1 MVDTGDRARDEFF
14 SEAQEIVEGLGRDL
28 LALDE
33 GVRSSKIDPDLIN
46 DVFRAV
52 HTLKGLAGL
61 FGATRM
67 ATLSHELED
76 LLDNLRLG
84 RVEVTPAVLDIL
96 FRSVE
101 LYGCILQSEKAAQD
115 VPMPEVDELLREL
128 HRGFGQGEQ
137 PSVASEYDLDPGL
150 LAVLT
155 EYEEHRLRTNIQSGL
170 TLYRIRVHFQLA
182 TIDQALD
189 ELKVNAK
196 PYGEIITYLPTG
208 TGADA
213 DSIELDIL
221 MASRATLDELR
232 RALGDT
238 GAEVEEIPRRQGQP
252 ASATPPLPPPPGY
265 GGSGSGS
272 GSGAPVAA
280 RSRPAEPAS
289 VGPPAPPSSTGARKR
304 RNELGSIRSVAQTV
318 RVDIQKLDRLMNIVG
333 ELALVRS
340 SLGAIVDRLRS
351 AEREMSLELHRMQ
364 RTFDRHLAAIQQGIL
379 EVRMVPLGQV
389 FDKLARVVRQIS
401 RDADKTV
408 NLVITGAET
417 EVDKLI
423 VEELS
428 DPLMHMM
435 RNAIDHGIETKGERE
450 AVGKPA
456 VGTIALN
463 AFQKGNHVVIEIED
477 DGRGIDASRLL
488 DVALRRGLISQEEA
502 RTTSY
507 REALNLI
514 FLPGVSTKSDVSEIS
529 GRGVGMDVVKT
540 NIGRLGGV
548 IDVYSE
554 PGIGTKMTVTLPIT
568 LAIISALIVRVADR
582 LFAIPLANVQE
593 AVALDEDTVRKI
605 DGRDMITLRNQTLQ
619 LCYLTR
625 LFGLDE
631 EEELSSRIAGLLG
644 GGTRSL
650 GVRGGLT
657 GGRARGTLGLQPG
670 SKRKYIVVTA
680 VGAKRLGLVVSAL
693 IGQQDVVIKTFGPSL
708 ASVRGFAGAAE
719 FGDQRIALVID
730 APALIFEILSGG
742 DRARPEPRGT
752 HG

>member
-1 MVDTGDRARDEFF
+1 MVDSGDRAREEFF

-33 GVRSSKIDPDLIN
+33 AVRTNKVDPDVIN

-61 FGATRM
+61 FGANRM
-67 ATLSHELED
+67 ATLSHELEE

-84 RVEVTPAVLDIL
+84 RVEISASVLDLL

-101 LYGCILQSEKAAQD
+101 LYGRILQNEKDGRDA
-115 VPMPEVDELLREL
+115 PMPEVDDLLRQL
-128 HRGFGQGEQ
+128 HQDAGQSAAGLPDEQ
-137 PSVASEYDLDPGL
+137 YDLDPGL
-150 LAVLT
+150 LSVLT
-155 EYEEHRLRTNIQSGL
+155 EYEEHRLRTNIAGGM
-170 TLYRIRVHFQLA
+170 TLFRLRVQFQLA

-189 ELKVNAK
+189 DLKITAK

-208 TGADA
+208 AGADQ

-221 MASRATLDELR
+221 MASRSPLEELQH
-232 RALGDT
+232 ALAQA
-238 GAEVEEIPRRQGQP
+238 GAAVEEIPRRNAGRTTGLP
-252 ASATPPLPPPPGY
+252 SMSAALR
-265 GGSGSGS
+265 GGVPTG
-272 GSGAPVAA
+272 V
-280 RSRPAEPAS
+280 SRPVGID
-289 VGPPAPPSSTGARKR
+289 VGPMAAGPPSSARGTRKG
-304 RNELGSIRSVAQTV
+304 ELSSIRSVAQTV
-318 RVDIQKLDRLMNIVG
+318 RVDIHKLDRLMNIVG

-340 SLGAIVDRLRS
+340 ALGRLVERLRS
-351 AEREMSLELHRMQ
+351 TPTERELSLDLHRLQ
-364 RTFDRHLAAIQQGIL
+364 RTFDRHLAAMQAGIL

-401 RDADKTV
+401 RDADKLV

-435 RNAIDHGIETKGERE
+435 RNAIDHGIEPKTMRE

-477 DGRGIDASRLL
+477 DGRGIDVDKLV
-488 DVALRRGLISQEEA
+488 DVALRRGVMTPEDA

-507 REALNLI
+507 REVLNLI
-514 FLPGVSTKSDVSEIS
+514 FMPGISTKSDVSEIS

-540 NIGRLGGV
+540 NIGKLGGV
-548 IDVYSE
+548 IDVHSE

-582 LFAIPLANVQE
+582 LFAIPLTNVQE
-593 AVALDEDTVRKI
+593 AVALDESTVRQI
-605 DGRDMITLRNQTLQ
+605 DGREMITLRNSTLQ
-619 LCYLTR
+619 LCYLAR
-625 LFGLDE
+625 LFGLNE
-631 EEELSSRIAGLLG
+631 EEELSARIAGLLG
-644 GGTRSL
+644 GA
-650 GVRGGLT
+650 RGGAPT
-657 GGRARGTLGLQPG
+657 RGSASGGRRGDGRGSLGLQG
-670 SKRKYIVVTA
+670 GNKRKYIVVA
-680 VGAKRLGLVVSAL
+680 SVGARRLGLVVSTL
-693 IGQQDVVIKTFGPSL
+693 IGQQDVVIKALGPSL
-708 ASVRGFAGAAE
+708 SSVRGFAGATE
-719 FGDQRIALVID
+719 LGDQRIALVLD
-730 APALIFEILSGG
+730 APALIEEILHGG
-742 DRARPEPRGT
+742 DRQRPDPRST